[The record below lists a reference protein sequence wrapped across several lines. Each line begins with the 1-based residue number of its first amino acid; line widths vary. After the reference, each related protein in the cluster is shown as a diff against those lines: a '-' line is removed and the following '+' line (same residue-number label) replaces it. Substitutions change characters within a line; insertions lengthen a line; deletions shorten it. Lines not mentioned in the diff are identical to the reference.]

1 MNIDNLN
8 KNYDEWKCDVNNY
21 IFKILRKNSEEINDI
36 DYRYYYNN
44 NYEPYIVSVLSVI
57 QSQEF
62 TNGLIYESFVVP
74 FKDKTIL
81 VKVEK

>member
-1 MNIDNLN
+1 MNIGCIN
-8 KNYDEWKCDVNNY
+8 KNYDEWKEKVNKY

>member
-1 MNIDNLN
+1 MNIGALN
-8 KNYDEWKCDVNNY
+8 KNYDEWKDKVNNY
-21 IFKILRKNSEEINDI
+21 IFKILRKKSEEINDI